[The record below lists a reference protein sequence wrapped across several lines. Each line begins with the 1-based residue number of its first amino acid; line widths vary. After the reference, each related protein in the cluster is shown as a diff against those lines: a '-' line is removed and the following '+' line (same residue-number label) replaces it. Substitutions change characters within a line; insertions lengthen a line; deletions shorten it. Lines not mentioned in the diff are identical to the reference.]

1 MRLQNYTAVEAKPRM
16 VLEFFMKLEGYID
29 HTFLGAAG
37 SSDAIDRLCIEAKA
51 HSFCSV
57 CVNPAQVPLAKKL
70 LLGSQVKVCTVV
82 GFPLGQNTLAVKR
95 FEAEEAIA
103 NGADELDFVINI
115 RLLKYAPNACQ
126 EELDSLVCACRKK
139 NSAVELKLII
149 ECCYLT
155 DEEKVLACQ
164 MAKRAGFD
172 FVKTSTGFGPS
183 GAKVEDVALMRSVVG
198 LEMGV
203 KAAGSIRT
211 LKDAEMMV
219 EAGASRLGCSASVAI
234 VLT

>member
-1 MRLQNYTAVEAKPRM
+1 M
-16 VLEFFMKLEGYID
+16 
-29 HTFLGAAG
+29 
-37 SSDAIDRLCIEAKA
+37 
-51 HSFCSV
+51 
-57 CVNPAQVPLAKKL
+57 
-70 LLGSQVKVCTVV
+70 
-82 GFPLGQNTLAVKR
+82 
-95 FEAEEAIA
+95 
-103 NGADELDFVINI
+103 
-115 RLLKYAPNACQ
+115 
-126 EELDSLVCACRKK
+126 CACRKK